1 MLKILTY
8 NITLYIQAMNGVEF
22 LWFGII
28 KLWKIL
34 NVEWLPKGGHYNL
47 HRKHITLK
55 HITKERKR
63 GICVLVDGATV
74 DACKLRVVDLAVEKR
89 FVVVLDG
96 GGVVI
101 GYNWSEAK
109 E

>member
-1 MLKILTY
+1 
-8 NITLYIQAMNGVEF
+8 MNGVEL

-28 KLWKIL
+28 KLWKSL

-63 GICVLVDGATV
+63 GVCVPVDGATV
-74 DACKLRVVDLAVEKR
+74 DACKLRVVDSIVGKR
-89 FVVVLDG
+89 FVVVLG
-96 GGVVI
+96 GGIVVI
-101 GYNWSEAK
+101 GYNWFEA
-109 E
+109 EE